1 MSQQSTAPAVVPF
14 TYGDNPVRTLLVA
27 GEPWFVLADLCRV
40 LAISDVSI
48 VRRRLDD
55 ALCQT
60 HPIVDSLGRS
70 QQATIVNEPGMYEV
84 VIRSDK
90 PEAVAFRRWITGTV
104 LPEIRK
110 TGSYNATPA
119 LPMTEDEIVLHALQI
134 QNRKIEALTAKVA
147 EQAPKVE
154 AYDELMETDGT
165 YSMNATAK
173 VLGWG
178 RNVMMRELRRLG
190 VLQGNNLPYQRY
202 EHHFKVVPQTYTNRK
217 TGQTVPTATTFV
229 RPAGVEFLR
238 KKLTQSTL
246 STPIRE
252 AVDA

>member
-1 MSQQSTAPAVVPF
+1 MNPIVPF
-14 TYGDNPVRTLLVA
+14 DYGDTAVRTVVIA
-27 GEPWFVLADLCRV
+27 GEPWFVLADLCKV
-40 LAISDVSI
+40 LEISDVSI

-60 HPIVDSLGRS
+60 HPILDGLGRT
-70 QQATIVNEPGMYEV
+70 QQATIVNEAGMYEV

-90 PEAVAFRRWITGTV
+90 PTAAAFRRWITGTV

-110 TGSYNATPA
+110 TGSYGAAPA
-119 LPMTEDEIVLHALQI
+119 LPMSEDEIVMHALQI
-134 QNRKIEALTAKVA
+134 QGRKIEALTAKIA
-147 EQAPKVE
+147 ADAPKVE
-154 AYDELMETDGT
+154 AFDELMESDGT
-165 YSMNATAK
+165 YSFNAVAK

-202 EHHFKVVPQTYTNRK
+202 EHHFKVVPQTYKNRK
-217 TGQTVPTATTFV
+217 TGETVPTATTYV
-229 RPAGVEFLR
+229 RPSGVEFLR
-238 KKLTQSTL
+238 KKLTESVL
-246 STPIRE
+246 SPIVRE